1 MMDVVTLAIDDA
13 IELCR
18 RAAMVAGAGD
28 ETARSLAVSV
38 VMADADGQPS
48 VGVAH
53 FLDYLD
59 ALEAGRMDGKVEPEI
74 SRPAPAI
81 IVSDARGGAAH
92 TAFDRILDELAAT
105 ARTLGVAFFTQRNA
119 FTCGSLGQFV
129 ARLADRG
136 LVAIAATNGPPIV
149 AGSGSK
155 GPVFCTNPMAFAAPR
170 DDGPPVIV
178 DQSSSATAFVN
189 VRQAAREGRAIPAGW
204 ALDADGNP
212 TTDPH
217 AAMAGA
223 LLPFGGSRGANIA
236 LMVEILA
243 AGVSGANWSLD
254 APPFG
259 TGSEGPGTG
268 LFVLA
273 LAPVLVD
280 AGFGARMAMQ
290 IARLADAHGVHV
302 PGVAKAHRRR
312 MSERDG
318 ITVDAT
324 VWQRIATIAARR
336 G

>member
-1 MMDVVTLAIDDA
+1 MDTVILTIDDA
-13 IELCR
+13 IALCR
-18 RAAMVAGAGD
+18 RAAVAAGAND
-28 ETARSLAVSV
+28 ETAGSLAVSV

-48 VGVAH
+48 VGMAH
-53 FLDYLD
+53 FVDYLD
-59 ALEAGRMDGKVEPEI
+59 ALEAGRIDGKVEPEI
-74 SRPAPAI
+74 TRPAPAI
-81 IVSDARGGAAH
+81 ILSDARGGAAH
-92 TAFDRILDELAAT
+92 TAFDRIVDELATT

-129 ARLADRG
+129 ARLADKG

-189 VRQAAREGRAIPAGW
+189 VRQAAREGRAIPPGW
-204 ALDADGNP
+204 ALDADGNE
-212 TTDPH
+212 TTDPN

-223 LLPFGGSRGANIA
+223 LLPFGGNRGANIA

-243 AGVSGANWSLD
+243 AGISGANWSLD

-259 TGSEGPGTG
+259 AGSRGPGTG

-273 LAPVLVD
+273 LAPARVD
-280 AGFGARMAMQ
+280 AGFGARMAAQ
-290 IARLADAHGVHV
+290 ITRLADEHGVHV
-302 PGVAKAHRRR
+302 PGAAKAEKRLR
-312 MSERDG
+312 SERG
-318 ITVDAT
+318 GFGVDAA
-324 VWQRIATIAARR
+324 VYQRIATTAARS